1 MAEQKVFS
9 SSSIEDN
16 KKFLD
21 YFDFKDTGCYYTY
34 NNGKLEFYRKNGEL
48 QFGEAGIFCFCVDGC
63 IAHIGSNSNILK
75 ILSSSYRTG
84 GTRTIKENDKKKQG
98 TDTYDRVNSYLKKME
113 EAVSKQVSIYYKL
126 TKSDED
132 RMDIKYRII
141 YLYINA
147 FKKYIPLNTD
157 RDNEKAIKRNVG
169 IADFYLKDFIKF
181 CNSKVGNALKDFEHA
196 SMNVRKEIKIQDR
209 LEEVKSNQI
218 INCSTSRSNEVR
230 KMALLHANN
239 KCFLEDSEHCE
250 QAYFKRKNIIVE
262 GNDNYLEVHHLIP
275 LWLVNSQNDE
285 TKQQLL
291 HNSDLDIEAN
301 TVCLCSNCHNKLH
314 YGTKSEVER
323 LLKNL
328 YDRKKNE
335 LEKEHLFITFDDLL
349 KTYIEDY

>member
-16 KKFLD
+16 RKFLD

-34 NNGKLEFYRKNGEL
+34 NNGELEFYEDNIKL
-48 QFGEAGIFCFCVDGC
+48 LDKQAGIFCFCLDGC
-63 IAHIGSNSNILK
+63 IVHIGESKNITRILK
-75 ILSSSYRTG
+75 NKYKNRGDST
-84 GTRTIKENDKKKQG
+84 TT
-98 TDTYDRVNSYLKKME
+98 TYNRVNCQLKSLKE
-113 EAVSKQVSIYYKL
+113 HVFNRVKIYYKHL
-126 TKSDED
+126 CNVD
-132 RMDIKYRII
+132 RKEIKYRMIC
-141 YLYINA
+141 LYINI
-147 FKKYIPLNTD
+147 FNTYIPWNTD
-157 RDNEKAIKRNVG
+157 IDNEKAIKRNVG

-349 KTYIEDY
+349 KTYIED

>member
-16 KKFLD
+16 RKFLD

-34 NNGKLEFYRKNGEL
+34 NNGELEFYEDNIKL
-48 QFGEAGIFCFCVDGC
+48 LDKQAGIFCFCLDDC
-63 IAHIGSNSNILK
+63 IVHIGANSNVLG
-75 ILSSSYRTG
+75 ILSSSYKTG
-84 GTRTIKENDKKKQG
+84 GTETTKENGKKKQG
-98 TDTYDRVNSYLKKME
+98 TETFNRVNAYLKELKK
-113 EAVSKQVSIYYKL
+113 AVSIRVKIYYKNADKDKEKRRKQKKL
-126 TKSDED
+126 ILHEFQNVFHDKPLWNKRRENYNTNNIILENLVNNTREISYEDKIKMQIEDILDE
-132 RMDIKYRII
+132 K
-141 YLYINA
+141 
-147 FKKYIPLNTD
+147 
-157 RDNEKAIKRNVG
+157 
-169 IADFYLKDFIKF
+169 
-181 CNSKVGNALKDFEHA
+181 
-196 SMNVRKEIKIQDR
+196 
-209 LEEVKSNQI
+209 KSNYF
-218 INCSTSRSNEVR
+218 INSSTSRSNEVR

-250 QAYFKRKNIIVE
+250 QAYFKRKNIIIE

-335 LEKEHLFITFDDLL
+335 LEKEHLFITFDDLR
-349 KTYIEDY
+349 KTYIED